1 MIELIDNSL
10 QITVL
15 TVCAALSVYLAVR
28 HGSRTWTLLS
38 FFYGSW
44 LLGDVYWLSCLIFYD
59 RTPQISLVSDL
70 SWYAAF
76 IFLYMIL
83 RQVSPP
89 EKLKRPG
96 PAVWIGPLFA
106 AAMAVYFMQWGQI
119 LNNIIYAGIMG
130 LLLYSVT
137 CRISAEGTEREKLLL
152 PYAILIIC
160 MLEYALWTASCIWS
174 GETLMNPYYWCD
186 FLITLSFPFL
196 LAASGKARKA

>member
-70 SWYAAF
+70 SWYAA
-76 IFLYMIL
+76 L
-83 RQVSPP
+83 S
-89 EKLKRPG
+89 
-96 PAVWIGPLFA
+96 
-106 AAMAVYFMQWGQI
+106 
-119 LNNIIYAGIMG
+119 
-130 LLLYSVT
+130 
-137 CRISAEGTEREKLLL
+137 
-152 PYAILIIC
+152 LIHI
-160 MLEYALWTASCIWS
+160 
-174 GETLMNPYYWCD
+174 
-186 FLITLSFPFL
+186 
-196 LAASGKARKA
+196 